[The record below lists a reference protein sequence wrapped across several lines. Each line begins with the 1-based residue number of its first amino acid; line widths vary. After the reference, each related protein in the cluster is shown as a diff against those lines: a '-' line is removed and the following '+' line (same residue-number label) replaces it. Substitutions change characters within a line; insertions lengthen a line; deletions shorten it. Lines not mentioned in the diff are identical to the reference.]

1 MIKKGTHRRPTL
13 LIFPKD
19 LGKSDNSTLQ
29 DKLHAWQRVRKTTSY
44 CLSPRK
50 PDEGW
55 LACNWQLLLHS
66 CHHLPACLPPGSL
79 RGDPPKR
86 YLVFSRVFFQWPFP
100 FSVPKRKSAFGQNC
114 CSISSNLACLLLQ
127 FIALQIFAS
136 TEFHQR
142 SKTLSHLSN
151 H

>member
-1 MIKKGTHRRPTL
+1 MIKKGTHQRPTL

-29 DKLHAWQRVRKTTSY
+29 DKLHAWQIEKRTTPH
-44 CLSPRK
+44 CLSPRN
-50 PDEGW
+50 PEERW
-55 LACNWQLLLHS
+55 LACRWQLLLHS

-86 YLVFSRVFFQWPFP
+86 YLVFFQGVFSMALPI
-100 FSVPKRKSAFGQNC
+100 FSAKKKPALGQNC
-114 CSISSNLACLLLQ
+114 CSNYSNLAYLLLQ
-127 FIALQIFAS
+127 FIAPQITAADL
-136 TEFHQR
+136 HQR

>member
-1 MIKKGTHRRPTL
+1 MIKKVTHQRPTL
-13 LIFPKD
+13 LIFRKV
-19 LGKSDNSTLQ
+19 LGKSDNNTLQ
-29 DKLHAWQRVRKTTSY
+29 DMPHAWQRERRTTPH
-44 CLSPRK
+44 CLNPRK
-50 PDEGW
+50 PEGQW
-55 LACNWQLLLHS
+55 PVCTWRLLLHS

-100 FSVPKRKSAFGQNC
+100 FSVPKRKSALGQNC

-127 FIALQIFAS
+127 FTALQIFAS